1 MPSPGVS
8 YMRRGILVSATLG
21 AVIALLAA
29 GCGGNNKPA
38 TSAGSPTTTT
48 SAATG
53 ATVAVRSSKLGKI
66 LVDDQGRTLYLFEK
80 DKGPMSTCAGACATA
95 WPPLVT
101 NGTPK
106 AGSGA
111 TAAELATTARDDG
124 ASQVVYHGHP
134 LYRYAGDSKAGDATG
149 QGLNQFGAEWFVLA
163 PSGNTI
169 GEKKDT
175 D

>member
-1 MPSPGVS
+1 M
-8 YMRRGILVSATLG
+8 SATLG